1 MADRFDVVA
10 VRIENEGSI
19 VARMVLG
26 AKPRTAV
33 VAPTSRHGRLMEGI
47 NAEAVIG
54 SKRDVEGLTWLALAD
69 PEVRLAPPPEP
80 RCRDAGFHDQ
90 LVAQRG
96 ESFRVEALAPL
107 EIRYGNTYVIEH
119 CSQLPRLQDRTDIRR
134 AEYPRNVLL
143 HNGELSRT
151 LHF

>member
-10 VRIENEGSI
+10 VSIENEGPI
-19 VARMVLG
+19 VARMVLRS
-26 AKPRTAV
+26 KPGTAV
-33 VAPTSRHGRLMEGI
+33 VAPTPRYGRLMEGI
-47 NAEAVIG
+47 NGSSVIG

-69 PEVRLAPPPEP
+69 PEVRLAPSSEP
-80 RCRDAGFHDQ
+80 RCRDARFHDQ

-96 ESFRVEALAPL
+96 EGLLVEALAPL
-107 EIRYGNTYVIEH
+107 EIRHGNTYVIQH
-119 CSQLPRLQDRTDIRR
+119 CSHLPRPHDRTDICQ
-134 AEYPRNVLL
+134 AEYPLNALL